1 MELTPENC
9 EYATAAIKGYTKAL
23 EEAICA
29 AQRLSV
35 EIDALDAKMSAFAQ
49 KQKQHKVV
57 IRFESPKGR
66 QL

>member
-9 EYATAAIKGYTKAL
+9 ECATAAIKGYTKSL
-23 EEAICA
+23 EEAIKA

-49 KQKQHKVV
+49 KQHKVV

-66 QL
+66 RL

>member
-49 KQKQHKVV
+49 KQKQHKVG

-66 QL
+66 KL

>member
-49 KQKQHKVV
+49 KQKQNKVV

-66 QL
+66 RL

>member
-9 EYATAAIKGYTKAL
+9 EYATAAIKSYTKAL

-35 EIDALDAKMSAFAQ
+35 
-49 KQKQHKVV
+49 
-57 IRFESPKGR
+57 
-66 QL
+66 